1 LRNGAPLAAS
11 GRAAYYTALGSPL
24 GASGDGP
31 DAGAGAREVRPG
43 LWAVPP
49 PTTEVDSGDAVAAGE
64 ALFRALC
71 GEEPPFLPAMP
82 EPSDNEDPDSHAG
95 ARHLALVLARGQ
107 LMAGADALLWGAGQG
122 SGAAPDRLG
131 LGAGV
136 VLEEPSERGEQ
147 WHPAE
152 EETVGAGSEAIDPP
166 PSHSS

>member
-1 LRNGAPLAAS
+1 MRNGAPLTAS

-43 LWAVPP
+43 LWTVPP

-95 ARHLALVLARGQ
+95 ERHLALVLARGQ
-107 LMAGADALLWGAGQG
+107 LIARQRGGA
-122 SGAAPDRLG
+122 
-131 LGAGV
+131 
-136 VLEEPSERGEQ
+136 
-147 WHPAE
+147 
-152 EETVGAGSEAIDPP
+152 
-166 PSHSS
+166 